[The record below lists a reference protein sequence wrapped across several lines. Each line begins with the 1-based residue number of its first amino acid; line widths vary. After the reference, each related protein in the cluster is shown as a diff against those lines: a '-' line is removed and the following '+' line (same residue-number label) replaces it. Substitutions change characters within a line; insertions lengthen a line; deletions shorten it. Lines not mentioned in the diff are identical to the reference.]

1 MLYLMP
7 VKDSTLLSNAVIVQ
21 SQKEERH
28 RIARALQSG
37 PAQVLAN
44 AALEIE
50 ACLRLMNDQPDTA
63 RAGLNAL
70 LTELREGLSAVRVLI
85 AELQPP
91 LLGELGLEASVQK
104 YAADFSKRT
113 GIAVTLVGWDLQS
126 HRLPPT
132 METAI
137 FRIVQEALGNVE
149 EHAVATQVQI
159 DMERSSE
166 RLSITIADN
175 GQGFVANLS
184 ALSSERRLGI
194 VAMRDHAEWLGG
206 QLQVYSDPGR
216 GARVV
221 VSVPLHGHAVVGL
234 QRSFE

>member
-1 MLYLMP
+1 MP

-21 SQKEERH
+21 TQEEERH

-70 LTELREGLSAVRVLI
+70 LAELREGLSAVRVLI

-91 LLGELGLEASVQK
+91 LLGELGLAASVQK

-126 HRLPPT
+126 HRMPLT

-137 FRIVQEALGNVE
+137 FRIVQEAMGNVE
-149 EHAVATQVQI
+149 EHAQATQVQI
-159 DMERSSE
+159 NMERSPD
-166 RLSITIADN
+166 RLSLTIADN
-175 GQGFVANLS
+175 GQGFVAGLS

-194 VAMRDHAEWLGG
+194 AAMRDHAEWLGG
-206 QLQVYSDPGR
+206 QLQVYSDSGR
-216 GARVV
+216 GTRVV
-221 VSVPLHGHAVVGL
+221 VTVPLHGRAVVDS
-234 QRSFE
+234 QQSFE